1 MLSCSVLREAG
12 AVVTIANCRRTSLSR
27 VVVTRGRLKKHE
39 SGARPAKASLIDAG
53 CWVNA
58 LAAAVT
64 QLPLSSSPQR
74 VVEIR
79 ARRTTV
85 GVSEQLAV
93 QVGRRCSDGKA
104 LRNQAYN
111 VCTLA
116 AHDTRAADI
125 NSID

>member
-1 MLSCSVLREAG
+1 M
-12 AVVTIANCRRTSLSR
+12 
-27 VVVTRGRLKKHE
+27 
-39 SGARPAKASLIDAG
+39 
-53 CWVNA
+53 
-58 LAAAVT
+58 T
-64 QLPLSSSPQR
+64 QLPASSSPQR

-85 GVSEQLAV
+85 GVSEQLAAV